1 MDINGLRRG
10 EFELIAT
17 CFLFRGT
24 DRAFIKRALA
34 DERCRLVE
42 TEKGAVIFDV
52 FDYRNSLGFIFAGRI
67 EVTKPSSSRY
77 SMNTLAKGSLFGSA
91 DLYDDNTQVVTVLTA
106 AVNCRI
112 VFFPLGLL
120 ETLMREDST
129 VSFNYIRFLSGRVRF
144 LNEKID
150 GLVSQNAPASLGNY
164 LALNAE
170 PSGGK
175 LIVRPTGSISALAE
189 QLNISRAS
197 LYRAFDTL
205 ERGGLIKRNGRKI
218 EIVSLTGLT
227 TTD

>member
-1 MDINGLRRG
+1 
-10 EFELIAT
+10 
-17 CFLFRGT
+17 
-24 DRAFIKRALA
+24 
-34 DERCRLVE
+34 
-42 TEKGAVIFDV
+42 
-52 FDYRNSLGFIFAGRI
+52 
-67 EVTKPSSSRY
+67 
-77 SMNTLAKGSLFGSA
+77 
-91 DLYDDNTQVVTVLTA
+91 
-106 AVNCRI
+106 
-112 VFFPLGLL
+112 
-120 ETLMREDST
+120 MREDST

-205 ERGGLIKRNGRKI
+205 ERGGLIKRNGREI
-218 EIVSLTGLT
+218 EIVKLTGLT